1 MPYVVRNAQGAVV
14 GLIKEAGSFSS
25 EFLAADHPEV
35 ATFVAEAEQLEPGLF
50 SLRADLD
57 MVRVIEDVI
66 DVLIAKNLILLTDLP
81 QAVQQKLLQRR
92 SRRTEQYSGPSMDEV
107 QERGFF

>member
-14 GLIKEAGSFSS
+14 GVIKEAGSHSS

-35 ATFVAEAEQLEPGLF
+35 AAFVVEAEGLEPGLF

-66 DVLIAKNLILLTDLP
+66 DVLVAKNVILLTDLP
-81 QAVQQKLLQRR
+81 QVVQQKLLQRR
-92 SRRTEQYSGPSMDEV
+92 SRRTEHVTGMSMDIDG
-107 QERGFF
+107 ERGFF

>member
-1 MPYVVRNAQGAVV
+1 MPYVVRNAQGSVV

-35 ATFVAEAEQLEPGLF
+35 STFIAEAEQLEPGLF

-81 QAVQQKLLQRR
+81 PVVQQKLLQRR
-92 SRRTEQYSGPSMDEV
+92 SRRTEHYSGPTMDEV